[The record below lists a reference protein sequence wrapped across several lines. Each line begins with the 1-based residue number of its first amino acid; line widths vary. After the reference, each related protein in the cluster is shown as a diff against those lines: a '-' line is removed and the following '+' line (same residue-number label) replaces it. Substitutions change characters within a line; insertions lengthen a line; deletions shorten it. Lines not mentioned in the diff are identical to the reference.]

1 MTISDPIADMLPRL
15 RNGLL
20 ARHDVVL
27 VPASRTKID
36 IARVLKAEGFIQDYE
51 VLKDNPQRTLKV
63 YLRYSGR
70 KEPLISGLRRVSK
83 LGLRHYVRR
92 TALPRVRGG
101 LGVAI
106 MSTSQGVMTA
116 RQAHEK
122 GLGGEVLCYVW

>member
-1 MTISDPIADMLPRL
+1 MTISDPIADMLTRL